1 MQLPVEFLQ
10 KNWPLVLVFI
20 VSGAMLLWPLVKRHL
35 SGAKEIGT
43 FEATRLMNSENP
55 LVLDV
60 RETQEYEGGHL
71 PDAVHIPLSQ
81 LASRGPDL
89 AKHTG
94 RTVIVYCDRGVR
106 TSAAAS
112 ALAKLGFTRVLGL
125 RGGIQAWREAGLPTK
140 KG

>member
-1 MQLPVEFLQ
+1 MPVEFLQ
-10 KNWPLVLVFI
+10 KNWPLILAFV
-20 VSGAMLLWPLVKRHL
+20 VSGAMLLWPLVKRRI
-35 SGAKEIGT
+35 SGSQEIST
-43 FEATRLMNSENP
+43 FEATRLMNTENP

-71 PDAVHIPLSQ
+71 PEAVHIPLSQ
-81 LASRGPDL
+81 LSARGADL

-106 TSAAAS
+106 SSSAAA

-125 RGGIQAWREAGLPTK
+125 RGGIQAWREAGLPTR

>member
-1 MQLPVEFLQ
+1 MQIPVEFLQ

-20 VSGAMLLWPLVKRHL
+20 VSGAMLLWPLVRRQL
-35 SGAKEIGT
+35 SGSTEIGT

-60 RETQEYEGGHL
+60 RETQDYEGGHL
-71 PDAVHIPLSQ
+71 PDAIHIPLSQ
-81 LASRGPDL
+81 LAARGPDL
-89 AKHTG
+89 AKYAG
-94 RTVIVYCDRGVR
+94 RTVIVYCDRGMR
-106 TSAAAS
+106 STAAAS
-112 ALAKLGFTRVLGL
+112 ALGKLGFARVLGL